1 MASWNKL
8 LAVAAALTLM
18 VVANG
23 EVFFEENFDGESW
36 HYTEQILCL
45 RAIPLENVTCYH
57 VLSTVN
63 ESNLRQLR
71 KGIVFAAG
79 SFA

>member
-23 EVFFEENFDGESW
+23 EVFFEESFDGAFRSA
-36 HYTEQILCL
+36 TEQISCWML
-45 RAIPLENVTCYH
+45 IPLEM
-57 VLSTVN
+57 
-63 ESNLRQLR
+63 
-71 KGIVFAAG
+71 
-79 SFA
+79 